1 MKKAL
6 EYRQHA
12 KECRVLAAQAV
23 SEEDRQQLI
32 AMAETWEALAT
43 ERENISAKDA
53 ARFEPPTADPERD
66 PRARKH

>member
-1 MKKAL
+1 VKKAL

-32 AMAETWEALAT
+32 AMAET
-43 ERENISAKDA
+43 
-53 ARFEPPTADPERD
+53 
-66 PRARKH
+66 